1 MKDYADEF
9 GRGGLNSEVDLDSL
23 LAGIGLDG
31 EEIGWRKEFV
41 GFDEADAERLAAL
54 EPLFAS
60 HADQIAEDFYDNL
73 TGHEETTAVI
83 DRSPKTVE
91 QLKRTQSAYFASL
104 TAGEYGEAYFANR
117 ARIGKIHDVL
127 EMPMK
132 HYIGQYGVY
141 YDLIL
146 DLLRERLQENL
157 VESLRAELVDAATDG
172 GGAVAD
178 TDGDGPSSDDRSPAG
193 QPVDMDAVERVVE
206 SEVDAGMDEVL
217 SVLRVINL
225 DMQVVADTY
234 IHSYNERLQDEVDRR
249 ERVAAERERLRE
261 QVSADVERPVDQ
273 LLDASE
279 DIADSARAMSELTD
293 EQVGR
298 VDEIAGEVS
307 RMSAT
312 VEEVAATADEV
323 ETTSERARS
332 LAEEGR
338 DEADGAVEVM
348 DEVGE
353 AVDGVADD
361 VDSLQARIGEI
372 DEVVEVI
379 NDIADQT
386 NILALNASIEAA
398 RAGDA
403 GSGFAVVA
411 DEVKSL
417 ATESQERAGEIERMV
432 AEIQADADETV
443 DNLATTTVRVEEG
456 IDRVE
461 TAMANLDDIVAAVA
475 EAARGIGEVAD
486 ATDDQAASAEEV
498 ASMLDDLVE
507 RTEEVSDE
515 VADVA
520 AASEQQVEMVREIDR
535 TVDRLDAAGTDA
547 A

>member
-9 GRGGLNSEVDLDSL
+9 GRGGLNSEVDLDAL
-23 LAGIGLDG
+23 LNGIGLDG
-31 EEIGWRKEFV
+31 EEIAWRKEFV

-83 DRSPKTVE
+83 GRSPKTVE

-104 TAGEYGEAYFANR
+104 TAGEYGEEYFANR

-157 VESLRAELVDAATDG
+157 VDALRAELAGTAADG
-172 GGAVAD
+172 DVAVAD
-178 TDGDGPSSDDRSPAG
+178 GDEQSPDDRSAAEP
-193 QPVDMDAVERVVE
+193 PVDMDAVERVVE

-217 SVLRVINL
+217 SVLRAINL

-249 ERVAAERERLRE
+249 EQVAAERERLQE
-261 QVSADVERPVDQ
+261 QVRADVERPVDQ

-279 DIADSARAMSELTD
+279 GIADSAREMSELTD

-338 DEADGAVEVM
+338 DEADGAVDVM
-348 DEVGE
+348 DAVGE

-372 DEVVEVI
+372 DEIVEVI

-398 RAGDA
+398 RAGEA

-417 ATESQERAGEIERMV
+417 ATESQERAGEIEAMV
-432 AEIQADADETV
+432 AEIQTDADETV
-443 DNLATTTVRVEEG
+443 ANLATTTERVDEG

-461 TAMANLDDIVAAVA
+461 TAMENLDDIVEAVA
-475 EAARGIGEVAD
+475 AAAQGITEVAE

-520 AASEQQVEMVREIDR
+520 AASEQQTEMVREIGE
-535 TVDRLDAAGTDA
+535 TVQRLGADGGDAA
-547 A
+547 